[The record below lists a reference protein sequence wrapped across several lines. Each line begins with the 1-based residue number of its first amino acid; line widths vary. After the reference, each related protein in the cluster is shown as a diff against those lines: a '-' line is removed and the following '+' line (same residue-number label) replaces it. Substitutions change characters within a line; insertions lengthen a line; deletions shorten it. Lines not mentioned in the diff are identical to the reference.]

1 MSSAASLPLLIVSC
15 PLVRVRARTI
25 SVQRSADCL
34 LQMCSAADA
43 TDTTDAAFDAAATAQ
58 RLRPCNRLPPIG
70 QPDTTDERVPALLPV
85 SNHRL
90 HNPFGRPPSAS
101 YFPRTAR
108 LRNHSTALRQPSPQ
122 PRSLR
127 SLLLSGTTAA
137 RAEREAKALFL
148 RSPAANVAVNAA
160 FTLCYAGCSVG
171 MLICWYAGM

>member
-127 SLLLSGTTAA
+127 SLLYRAQPQLGRNGRQRRCSFA
-137 RAEREAKALFL
+137 RQLL
-148 RSPAANVAVNAA
+148 MSRSMLLLPSVTLAVA
-160 FTLCYAGCSVG
+160 SV
-171 MLICWYAGM
+171 C